1 MIVRLVF
8 AALAFAL
15 PLVVLYTYRH
25 VVGADKRAPPPNKV
39 WALAVILAIASFL
52 APALLEPPNTGTF
65 EPAHLENGVLV
76 PDRVIP

>member
-1 MIVRLVF
+1 MIVRLIF

-15 PLVVLYTYRH
+15 PLVVLFIYRR
-25 VVGADKRAPPPNKV
+25 VVGADSSAPPPNKI
-39 WALAVILAIASFL
+39 WALAVIFAVASFL

-76 PDRVIP
+76 PDRTTP

>member
-8 AALAFAL
+8 GGLAFAL
-15 PLVVLYTYRH
+15 PLAVLFVYRH
-25 VVGADKRAPPPNKV
+25 VVGADRSAPPPNTI
-39 WALAVILAIASFL
+39 WALAVLLAIASFL

-76 PDRVIP
+76 PDRVSP